1 MSVENDQHLTKC
13 HYCQKP
19 MGDEYHCVIKSN
31 QLVMAHKS
39 CHARSQAGSSNI
51 RIIVKSGGGCVGG
64 TCRR

>member
-1 MSVENDQHLTKC
+1 MPTDESETKC
-13 HYCQKP
+13 HYCGGP

-39 CHARSQAGSSNI
+39 CHARSQADGSNI
-51 RIIVKSGGGCVGG
+51 RIIVKGGNSCVGG